1 MRVLLDEC
9 VPRKLKQEL
18 KGHEVSTAQEV
29 GWAGKRNGELLQL
42 AAGRFDVL
50 LTVDRGF
57 LSQKSSTG
65 TSIAV
70 IMLSARSNRLKDL
83 RPLMAEVQHLLP
95 TVRSGQVVRVGI

>member
-9 VPRKLKQEL
+9 VPHTLKQNI
-18 KGHEVSTAQEV
+18 KGHDVSTVQDA

-57 LSQKSSTG
+57 LSQQNLTG
-65 TSIAV
+65 TALAV
-70 IMLSARSNRLKDL
+70 LMLSARSNRLKDL
-83 RPLMAEVQHLLP
+83 RPLMAEALAQFSTIRP
-95 TVRSGQVVRVGI
+95 GQVVRVGV